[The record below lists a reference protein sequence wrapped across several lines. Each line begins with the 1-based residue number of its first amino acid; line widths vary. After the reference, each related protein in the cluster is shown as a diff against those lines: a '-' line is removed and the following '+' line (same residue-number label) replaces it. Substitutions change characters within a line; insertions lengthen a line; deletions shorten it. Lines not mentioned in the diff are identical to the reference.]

1 MQRKKIVLLGGGTGA
16 STILKGLKYFPV
28 DITAVITVSDN
39 GAGIDKEDLP
49 HIFERFYKGK
59 NSSGSSVGIGLAL
72 ARMIVVAQE
81 GSLSAT
87 NGANGGARFEIRF
100 YKGTV

>member
-1 MQRKKIVLLGGGTGA
+1 MTEQEINIVVGALLHL
-16 STILKGLKYFPV
+16 SLI
-28 DITAVITVSDN
+28 
-39 GAGIDKEDLP
+39 
-49 HIFERFYKGK
+49 HIFYKGK

-81 GSLSAT
+81 GTLSAT
-87 NGANGGARFEIRF
+87 NRINGGAKFEIRF

>member
-1 MQRKKIVLLGGGTGA
+1 MRNKLL
-16 STILKGLKYFPV
+16 LV
-28 DITAVITVSDN
+28 
-39 GAGIDKEDLP
+39 EDDRNIINRLSKFLCDEGFGFSEKDLA

-81 GSLSAT
+81 GTLSAT
-87 NGANGGARFEIRF
+87 NTINGGAKFEIRF